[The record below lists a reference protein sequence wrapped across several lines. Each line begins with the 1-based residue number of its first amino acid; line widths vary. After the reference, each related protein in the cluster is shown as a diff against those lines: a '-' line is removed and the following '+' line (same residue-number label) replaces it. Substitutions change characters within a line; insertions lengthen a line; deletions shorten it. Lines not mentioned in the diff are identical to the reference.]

1 MISRKSSSI
10 ALSLTDFAVELSAA
24 VVVAEDE
31 GVVLS
36 SVI

>member
-10 ALSLTDFAVELSAA
+10 ALSLTDVVIESSAA
-24 VVVAEDE
+24 VVVADD